1 MNKTRVQLVLIIA
14 AFALPAVIAVLLQT
28 PWFHWDPSST
38 RNRGELIKPVIAMT
52 AGTAAPSMLADGHR
66 WSVVVRIPAQ
76 CDAGCARRLAMLAN
90 LREAQGK
97 EMDRVQMIAWTETG
111 TSPAPVFT
119 SWQPDAR
126 LSSLLALPEGG
137 VLLVDPLGNAMLRY
151 RADADPTDVR
161 KDLAHLL
168 RWSKAGE

>member
-1 MNKTRVQLVLIIA
+1 MNKQRLQLVLIVA
-14 AFALPAVIAVLLQT
+14 AFVLPAVIAVLLQT
-28 PWFHWDPSST
+28 PWFHWDPSNT
-38 RNRGELIKPVIAMT
+38 RNRGELIKPVIAMAADTT
-52 AGTAAPSMLADGHR
+52 APGLLADGHR
-66 WSVVVRIPAQ
+66 WSVIVRVPQQ
-76 CDAGCARRLAMLAN
+76 CDAGCSRRLAMLAN

-97 EMDRVQMIAWTETG
+97 EMDRVQMIAWVAQG
-111 TSPAPVFT
+111 SPPAAVFK
-119 SWQPDAR
+119 SWRPDALLESR
-126 LSSLLALPEGG
+126 LAVPDGG